1 MSMKNRRNYYR
12 LLQVQPDAPIEIIRT
27 SYRTLMRE
35 LKQHP
40 DLGGDHG
47 KASMLNEAYEIL
59 SDSVRRAEYD
69 KELFQKYTKKILP
82 QKKPTPNNTTK
93 RSFDHDMPPTGFS
106 TGGNSYSASKSFS
119 ASHTESKSQQS
130 RRRKVKRM
138 KRDEEVRYYSTSPHL
153 KGVAEMLDVSTDGV
167 RFICSRDLD
176 EKLILQLISP
186 LFRAEAIVISS
197 HKCVLNGKTKYYIGA
212 QFTSVIF
219 QNQRGSFISNKA

>member
-1 MSMKNRRNYYR
+1 MKNRRNLYR

-59 SDSVRRAEYD
+59 SDRVRRAEYD

-82 QKKPTPNNTTK
+82 QKNPTPENTTT
-93 RSFDHDMPPTGFS
+93 RSFDHNKPPTGYT
-106 TGGNSYSASKSFS
+106 TGGNNSSASESFT
-119 ASHTESKSQQS
+119 ASHAENKSQQS

-138 KRDEEVRYYSTSPHL
+138 KRYEEVRYYSTSHHL
-153 KGVAEMLDVSTDGV
+153 EGVAQMLDVSTDGV
-167 RFICSRDLD
+167 RFICSQNLN
-176 EKLILQLISP
+176 EKVTLRLISR
-186 LFRAEAIVISS
+186 LFRAEAKVITSQ
-197 HKCVLNGKTKYYIGA
+197 KCVLHGRTNYCVGA
-212 QFTSVIF
+212 QFTKVTF
-219 QNQRGSFISNKA
+219 HNPRGSFVSNTA